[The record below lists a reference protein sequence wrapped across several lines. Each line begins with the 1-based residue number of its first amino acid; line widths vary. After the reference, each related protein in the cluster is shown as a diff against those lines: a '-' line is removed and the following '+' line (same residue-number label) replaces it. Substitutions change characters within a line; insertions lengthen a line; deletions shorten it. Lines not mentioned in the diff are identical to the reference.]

1 MIENVKEITKD
12 QLLSEAQKMSSQAY
26 RLVTCTCVDLGEGN
40 LDVLYHFDKD
50 MVLQNLRI
58 KAKRG
63 EDIPSISSVYLCAVL
78 IENEM
83 KELFGLNVQGMA
95 IDYGGHFLLTPE
107 ELKNP
112 QSKITIVQKGEK

>member
-1 MIENVKEITKD
+1 MIDNVTEISKA
-12 QLLSEAQKMSSQAY
+12 QLLSETQKMLSQNY
-26 RLVTCTCVDLGEGN
+26 RLVTATCVDLGEGN

-50 MVLQNLRI
+50 TQLKNLRI
-58 KAKRG
+58 KAQRG

-83 KELFGLNVQGMA
+83 KELFGLNVTGMA

-112 QSKITIVQKGEK
+112 QSKISIVQKGEK

>member
-1 MIENVKEITKD
+1 MIDNVMEITKEA
-12 QLLSEAQKMSSQAY
+12 LLSEAQEMATQKY
-26 RLVTCTCVDLGEGN
+26 RFVTSTCVDLGEDN
-40 LDVLYHFDKD
+40 LDIIYHFDKD
-50 MVLQNLRI
+50 TQLKNLRI

-63 EDIPSISSVYLCAVL
+63 EQIPSISSVYLCAVL

-83 KELFGLNVQGMA
+83 KELFGLNVKDIA

-112 QSKITIVQKGEK
+112 QSKISVVKKGEN